1 MVATFT
7 WGSVGSAY
15 NLLTTE
21 MNSLASGSGTALGPE
36 IDNTSNAYQ
45 MGRLH
50 LHIASNSLALV
61 AGSYCKVFF
70 LSSNAGSTYPNYTSG
85 ASYVLAESNYLVG
98 TIALFPATVSARRWT
113 SGWKACSSRP
123 ASSRR
128 CWSMSAAA
136 LAHGRRPATRW
147 TSIRRH
153 RSTDPCSTLANRRG
167 RLLGSFRGW
176 AGAIRRC
183 AAIRASTNSI
193 RSISCYK
200 ATGASITRR

>member
-1 MVATFT
+1 MVANFL

-70 LSSNAGSTYPNYTSG
+70 LSSNAGSTYPSYTSG
-85 ASYVLAESNYLVG
+85 SSYVLAESNYNVG
-98 TIALFPATVSARRWT
+98 TIALFPATVSATTVDEWLEGVFIPAGKFKT
-113 SGWKACSSRP
+113 VLVYVGGGAGTWPSSGN
-123 ASSRR
+123 
-128 CWSMSAAA
+128 
-136 LAHGRRPATRW
+136 
-147 TSIRRH
+147 
-153 RSTDPCSTLANRRG
+153 TLDIFPTP
-167 RLLGSFRGW
+167 SQ
-176 AGAIRRC
+176 
-183 AAIRASTNSI
+183 
-193 RSISCYK
+193 Y
-200 ATGASITRR
+200 